1 MVMKARRRRTRNT
14 NALTAAATQIQLDKT
29 FRSTT
34 NRGGKWQTEAWHYYD
49 SVGELQYFADWLA
62 SAVSRVRI
70 TAYTIDPETGEPDEP
85 AENQRVNRIAQE
97 IGNDAA
103 ARARLLYRLAIYLTI
118 PGEGYLA
125 LIVTDQDGGN
135 DTLPVSGNVQQQWLA
150 LSADEITASTNGD
163 VTIDMPDGSAH
174 EYDPARDML
183 IRIWNQHPQKA
194 RDATSPV
201 RAALGA
207 LREVERATTR
217 IDNASRSRMAG
228 NGVMFLPQE
237 MNLPGMQPA
246 ADDPDDP
253 PAPRKSR
260 AEDLQDLLFEVATTA
275 TRDPDS
281 LAAFLPVMATVPGDQ
296 INAVKHLRFDD
307 DVSGT
312 SLTTRDSAIR
322 RLAMSLNISPE
333 RLLGLGGSTHWNAA
347 SIDRNDIRVHV
358 APVVETICAALTDK
372 VLRPILQREGITAD
386 NYAVWYDPS
395 PLTQDPDKTQQ
406 AIDAFDRGAL
416 TAEALLEHLGFTEA
430 DGYDLTGIDGWQQWA
445 RDQAAANPQLVPML
459 APLLGDAV
467 ADVEPAGQV
476 DTSLP
481 QPGTRSSSPNAEP
494 GETASAHALLR
505 LCVNRALEMSTKR
518 RRTRADHALLEGVPP
533 HEAHTRL
540 GPLGAEQARE
550 TLAGWAASVPDE
562 AIQAAGID
570 TDALTRVV
578 QRISTDALTRA
589 AQPRITDDDVA
600 EVTA

>member
-1 MVMKARRRRTRNT
+1 MKARRRNARNT
-14 NALTAAATQIQLDKT
+14 SALTSAATQIQPEKS
-29 FRSTT
+29 FRSSTAGK
-34 NRGGKWQTEAWHYYD
+34 GGWQAEAWQHYD

-70 TAYTIDPETGEPDEP
+70 TAYTVDPDTGEPEEP
-85 AENQRVNRIAQE
+85 TDNQRVSRIAQE

-103 ARARLLYRLAIYLTI
+103 ARARLMYRLAVYLTV

-135 DTLPVSGNVQQQWLA
+135 TDLPIDGTVEQQWIA
-150 LSADEITASTNGD
+150 LSADEITASPNGD
-163 VTIDMPDGSAH
+163 VHIDMPDGTLH
-174 EYDPARDML
+174 EYDPNRDML

-201 RAALGA
+201 RAALKA

-237 MNLPGMQPA
+237 MNLPGMQPS

-307 DVSGT
+307 EVSGT

-333 RLLGLGGSTHWNAA
+333 RLLGIGESSNHWSAA

-358 APVVETICAALTDK
+358 APVVETICSALTDK
-372 VLRPILQREGITAD
+372 VLRPILRREGIEPGQ
-386 NYAVWYDPS
+386 YAVWYDAS
-395 PLTQDPDKTQQ
+395 PLTQDPDKTEQ
-406 AIDAFDRGAL
+406 ALDAFDRGAL
-416 TAEALLEHLGFTEA
+416 TSQALLEHLGFNEA
-430 DGYDLTGIDGWQQWA
+430 DGYDLTTMDGWKQWA
-445 RDQAAANPQLVPML
+445 QDRAASDATLVPML
-459 APLLGDAV
+459 APLLDDAV
-467 ADVEPAGQV
+467 ADVQPPQG
-476 DTSLP
+476 DSLP
-481 QPGTRSSSPNAEP
+481 SPGRESASPTVEP
-494 GETASAHALLR
+494 PTESAAVRAVLS
-505 LCVNRALEMSTKR
+505 LCVNRALEMANKR
-518 RRTRADHALLEGVPP
+518 RRTRADRNRLDGVPP
-533 HEAHTRL
+533 HEAHRHL
-540 GPLGAEQARE
+540 GPIGVEQARE
-550 TLAGWAASVPDE
+550 SLAGWSVSLPHD
-562 AIQAAGID
+562 AIDTAGID
-570 TDALTRVV
+570 ADALTRVV
-578 QRISTDALTRA
+578 QSITTEALMHA
-589 AQPRITDDDVA
+589 SQPHITEQHIA
-600 EVTA
+600 EVTP